1 MDVCAEEDG
10 SLTLNFPYL
19 CVCGWVG
26 GGGACSSPSCPTYV
40 QQQMEWSGVR
50 GERKRVL
57 MDLDVM
63 TQQHSPFIVQ
73 CYGFIIEE
81 VSVGV
86 VHAQVV
92 GCGCEVQM

>member
-1 MDVCAEEDG
+1 MWEEDG
-10 SLTLNFPYL
+10 SSHSISFI
-19 CVCGWVG
+19 CVWGVG
-26 GGGACSSPSCPTYV
+26 VGAGACPLPSCPTYV

>member
-1 MDVCAEEDG
+1 M
-10 SLTLNFPYL
+10 
-19 CVCGWVG
+19 
-26 GGGACSSPSCPTYV
+26 
-40 QQQMEWSGVR
+40 R

-86 VHAQVV
+86 VHVQVV
-92 GCGCEVQM
+92 GCECEVQM

>member
-1 MDVCAEEDG
+1 
-10 SLTLNFPYL
+10 
-19 CVCGWVG
+19 
-26 GGGACSSPSCPTYV
+26 
-40 QQQMEWSGVR
+40 MEWSGVR

-92 GCGCEVQM
+92 GCGCEVRTNVMCALTPSPVGIP